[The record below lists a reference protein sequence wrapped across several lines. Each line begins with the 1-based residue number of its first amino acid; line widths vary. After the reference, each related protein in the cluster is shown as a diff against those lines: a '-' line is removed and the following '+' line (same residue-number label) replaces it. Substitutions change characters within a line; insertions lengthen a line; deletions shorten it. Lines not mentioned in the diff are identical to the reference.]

1 MKSLLSR
8 DSAADWKAHWVTGS
22 SLRIADEGRMFRKMM
37 MRITKVKMMMRVMM
51 MDDNEEDQGYH
62 GHDDD
67 HDQIMVAVNVDNG

>member
-22 SLRIADEGRMFRKMM
+22 SLRIADEGRMIRKMM

-51 MDDNEEDQGYH
+51 IDDNEEDQGYH

-67 HDQIMVAVNVDNG
+67 DDDDQIMIVMMV